1 MSIAQKSVTSLMS
14 TFDDDGQLTE
24 TFNQSVKQY
33 YTVFRTNVCEHFEQW
48 IKKAVRMD
56 LEQLEN
62 YPHHA
67 SKSAKNYLLRFV
79 TSNILGA
86 VVKKSSPPN
95 RVMYNDHT
103 GIDRLHE
110 GFLGKNHV
118 NCLILTYRQAFSRAC
133 GSNTVETIKSGTKS
147 NMGFFVA
154 MGLFLSSRIEKVY
167 DETGSKY
174 HRPFQVIPQLK
185 MKIRPVTFGV

>member
-1 MSIAQKSVTSLMS
+1 
-14 TFDDDGQLTE
+14 
-24 TFNQSVKQY
+24 
-33 YTVFRTNVCEHFEQW
+33 
-48 IKKAVRMD
+48 MD

-62 YPHHA
+62 YPYHA

-95 RVMYNDHT
+95 KVMYNDHT

-110 GFLGKNHV
+110 GFLGMNHV

-133 GSNTVETIKSGTKS
+133 GSNMVETIKSGTKS
-147 NMGFFVA
+147 NMDFFVA

-167 DETGSKY
+167 DETESKY

-185 MKIRPVTFGV
+185 MKIRPVTFGVQQTAELMMRMVKKKVDVSKFVPEQSLVPEFLYV

>member
-1 MSIAQKSVTSLMS
+1 
-14 TFDDDGQLTE
+14 
-24 TFNQSVKQY
+24 
-33 YTVFRTNVCEHFEQW
+33 
-48 IKKAVRMD
+48 MD

-95 RVMYNDHT
+95 KVMYNDHT

-110 GFLGKNHV
+110 GFLGMNHV

-133 GSNTVETIKSGTKS
+133 GSNMVETIKSGTKS
-147 NMGFFVA
+147 NFCSFFFVA
-154 MGLFLSSRIEKVY
+154 MRGLFLSSRMKMYNKIK
-167 DETGSKY
+167 SKY

-185 MKIRPVTFGV
+185 MKIRPVTFGVQQTAELMMRMVKKKVDVSKFVPEQSLVPEFLYV

>member
-1 MSIAQKSVTSLMS
+1 MFTVRRFSRDALCLPTTWERWEAHWCSVYAL
-14 TFDDDGQLTE
+14 QNNRVIPVHCTE
-24 TFNQSVKQY
+24 KCHEFNEYVRWRWPTYWDVQPE
-33 YTVFRTNVCEHFEQW
+33 CETIFSRPSFEQIKVGKHFEQW
-48 IKKAVRMD
+48 LKKAVRMD

-62 YPHHA
+62 YPYHA

-95 RVMYNDHT
+95 KVMYNDHT

-110 GFLGKNHV
+110 CFLGKNHV

-133 GSNTVETIKSGTKS
+133 GSNMVGTIKSGTKS
-147 NMGFFVA
+147 NFCSFF
-154 MGLFLSSRIEKVY
+154 L
-167 DETGSKY
+167 
-174 HRPFQVIPQLK
+174 
-185 MKIRPVTFGV
+185 